1 MNKNLG
7 KDFVI
12 EYINDDNIR
21 EIINYSVSNRV
32 TDIKSIVNNYTN
44 LELQKLISSVL
55 FSSDEIIN
63 FESAVKMFNDTVNRL
78 KLRKIREKLVTKRKE
93 LDVVNSSSGNINE
106 KRLME
111 DYRNLILEEKQIKG
125 DLHEI

>member
-7 KDFVI
+7 KDFVT

-21 EIINYSVSNRV
+21 EIINFSISNQV
-32 TDIKSIVNNYTN
+32 TDIKSIVNNYTD
-44 LELQKLISSVL
+44 LQLQKLISSAL

-63 FESAVKMFNDTVNRL
+63 FESAVKMFDDTVNRL

-93 LDVVNSSSGNINE
+93 LDEVNSSSSNMNE